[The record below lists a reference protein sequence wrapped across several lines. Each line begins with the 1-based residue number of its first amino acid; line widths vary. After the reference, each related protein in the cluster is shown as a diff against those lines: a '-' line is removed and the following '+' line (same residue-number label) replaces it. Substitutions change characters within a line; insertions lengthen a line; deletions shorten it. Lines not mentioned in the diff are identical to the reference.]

1 MAFVKPSLQESEES
15 GGEEE
20 AKALMWLGHQLAVS
34 LHVTQ
39 LSSLTHL
46 TSSSVKPACWIG
58 AVAFRF
64 RRQRNPFIK

>member
-20 AKALMWLGHQLAVS
+20 AKALVWLGHRLAVS

-39 LSSLTHL
+39 LSSLTL
-46 TSSSVKPACWIG
+46 T
-58 AVAFRF
+58 
-64 RRQRNPFIK
+64 